1 MAHQPTG
8 PATERRLTGRLVACL
23 RRQPFRERFEMI
35 RLRFAAIAL
44 AVDRLFGMSDEEI
57 ERIGVF
63 LGD

>member
-1 MAHQPTG
+1 
-8 PATERRLTGRLVACL
+8 
-23 RRQPFRERFEMI
+23 MI